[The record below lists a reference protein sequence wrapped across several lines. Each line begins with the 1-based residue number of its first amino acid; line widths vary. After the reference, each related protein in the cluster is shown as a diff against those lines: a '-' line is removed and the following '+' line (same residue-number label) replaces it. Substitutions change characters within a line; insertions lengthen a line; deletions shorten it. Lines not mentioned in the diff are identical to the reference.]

1 MKITIIQTG
10 EVPEPL
16 APRFGSYPRMFERM
30 FDATGGDFSYE
41 VVAASGGEA
50 LPDPGGL
57 DGIVITGSPAG
68 VYEDHPW
75 LDPLRDFI
83 RRAYAANTPMLGICF
98 GHQIMADATG
108 GVVTK
113 SDKGWGIGRHT
124 YRVMARPSF
133 MADAPEA
140 VSVACSHQDQVI
152 VPPANAEV
160 ILASEFTPNAGLVY
174 RNGAA
179 LSFQPHPEFE
189 DDYAQALAEMRRG
202 LAPDAVVDG
211 AVASLERP
219 SDSRAVSGY
228 IARFFTER

>member
-1 MKITIIQTG
+1 MKLTIIQTG
-10 EVPEPL
+10 EVPAPL
-16 APRFGSYPRMFERM
+16 LPRFGSYPRMFERM
-30 FDATGGDFSYE
+30 FDATGRDFSYE
-41 VVAASGGEA
+41 VVAVSNGEA
-50 LPDPGGL
+50 LPDPSGL

-98 GHQIMADATG
+98 GHQIMADALG

-113 SDKGWGIGRHT
+113 SEKGWGIGRHT
-124 YRVMARPSF
+124 YQVTARPAF

-140 VSVACSHQDQVI
+140 LSVACSHQDQVI
-152 VPPANAEV
+152 EAPSEAEV
-160 ILASEFTPNAGLVY
+160 ILASEFTPNAGLAY

-202 LAPDAVVDG
+202 RAPDAVVDS
-211 AVASLERP
+211 AVASLERA
-219 SDSRAVSGY
+219 SDSRILSDY